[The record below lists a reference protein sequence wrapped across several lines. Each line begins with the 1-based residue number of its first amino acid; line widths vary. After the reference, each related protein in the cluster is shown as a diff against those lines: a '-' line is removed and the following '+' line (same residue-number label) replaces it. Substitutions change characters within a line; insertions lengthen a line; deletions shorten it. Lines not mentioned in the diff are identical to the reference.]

1 VLELK
6 DYIDKNLIS
15 LLKVKKKEKILLK
28 LIDSICQN
36 REIPDSKELKDA
48 IFYREKLMSTGIG
61 LGIGVPHVRI
71 KGIKDLIVAV
81 GICKQGIT
89 DYETI
94 DGIPVKVVVM
104 IVAGEKQHK
113 AYIKFLSL
121 IVSKLKDST
130 VRERLFEAKNEQ
142 EIYRILNS

>member
-1 VLELK
+1 MELK
-6 DYIDKNLIS
+6 DYIDKNLIF

-36 REIPDSKELKDA
+36 REILDRKELKDA

-94 DGIPVKVVVM
+94 DGIPVKIVVM
-104 IVAGEKQHK
+104 IVAGEEQHK
-113 AYIKFLSL
+113 LYIKFLSL
-121 IVSKLKDST
+121 IVSKLKDQT
-130 VRERLFEAKNEQ
+130 VREKLVEAKNEQ
-142 EIYRILNS
+142 EIYRILKS